1 VDLSP
6 KASIMLRASVIT
18 LTAVVGLPIA
28 TRLWN
33 GEEPLGARAI
43 VWIVAFLAFLTALFV
58 GTGGASNRR
67 ILIAAYVVQSTAIPL
82 LIALVDHGY
91 SFAASL
97 LAAVTGQVVVTLGRR
112 AAVWWSVAQSIAAVA
127 VFAALWRPV
136 AALTFSIIYIAIQLF
151 TLLMTSVA
159 VEEAALRS
167 ELSVI
172 NAELRATRQ
181 LVADSSRSTERIRI
195 ARELHDVAGHH
206 LTALTLNLESAR
218 HRIPED
224 ARADVD
230 AAIRTSRQLLA
241 EIRNEVSALRDNGG
255 IRFDRA
261 LGTLAAGVKKPRVSL
276 ALQDDITIAD
286 GERALQL
293 LRCVQEIITNSARHG
308 GSDTLEVR
316 VTQTDDAIDIVARDR
331 GRGAASIVEGNGLRG
346 MRERIELLGGTIRY
360 ESSPGQGF
368 TVEIHAPSA

>member
-1 VDLSP
+1 
-6 KASIMLRASVIT
+6 MLRASVIT

-28 TRLWN
+28 IRLLN
-33 GEEPLGARAI
+33 GEEPLGVRAI
-43 VWIVAFLAFLTALFV
+43 TWVVAFVAFLVALLV
-58 GTGGASNRR
+58 GTGGARNRR
-67 ILIAAYVVQSTAIPL
+67 VLIGAYVVQSAAIPL

-112 AAVWWSVAQSIAAVA
+112 AAVWWSVAQSIAPVA
-127 VFAALWRPV
+127 VFFAMWRPV
-136 AALTFSIIYIAIQLF
+136 AAMTFSIIYIAIQLF
-151 TLLMTSVA
+151 TLLMTGVA

-181 LVADSSRSTERIRI
+181 LVADSSRSAERVRI

-224 ARADVD
+224 ARTDVD
-230 AAIRTSRQLLA
+230 AAIRTSRQLLS
-241 EIRNEVSALRDNGG
+241 EIRNEVSALRNTGG

-261 LGTLAAGVKKPRVSL
+261 LQTLAAGVTRPRV
-276 ALQDDITIAD
+276 ALDLSDDITVDD

-308 GSDTLEVR
+308 GSETIEVR
-316 VTQTDDAIDIVARDR
+316 VSQTDDAIDIVARDR
-331 GRGAASIVEGNGLRG
+331 GRGTASIVEGNGLRG
-346 MRERIELLGGTIRY
+346 MRERIELLGGQIRY
-360 ESSPGQGF
+360 ESAPGAGF
-368 TVEIHAPSA
+368 TVHIHAPSA